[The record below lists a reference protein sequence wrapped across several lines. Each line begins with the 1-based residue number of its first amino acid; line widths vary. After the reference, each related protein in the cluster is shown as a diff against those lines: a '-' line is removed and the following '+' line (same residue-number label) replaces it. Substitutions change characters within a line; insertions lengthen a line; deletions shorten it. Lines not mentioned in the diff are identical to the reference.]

1 MESPSVYPCK
11 YGGVLGS
18 GGKRE
23 AGGYGSLWGCW
34 VRGVGLGVWGCNRED
49 GSLAGYCFCYR
60 DTVFV
65 TGILN
70 GGI

>member
-1 MESPSVYPCK
+1 WIIVGESPHAP
-11 YGGVLGS
+11 
-18 GGKRE
+18 R
-23 AGGYGSLWGCW
+23 
-34 VRGVGLGVWGCNRED
+34 D
-49 GSLAGYCFCYR
+49 GSLPGYCFCYR